1 MKTAIKIFVD
11 ADAFVALTVE
21 TDANH
26 EKARSLLNRLT
37 VNPVLFLTS
46 NYVFSESITIIS
58 QRASHQTAVTFIAKM
73 QSMESPFQI
82 TRADENIEEEAI
94 GVFKAQTSKN
104 TSYVDCT
111 NMVFMKRLA
120 LDAIFSFDE
129 VYRKNGLTLVED
141 LLATKL
147 QAAQSPFQKL

>member
-1 MKTAIKIFVD
+1 MKIAIKIFVD

-26 EKARSLLNRLT
+26 EKARSLLTRLS
-37 VNPVLFLTS
+37 VNPILFLTS

-58 QRASHQTAVTFIAKM
+58 QRASHQTAVTFIATM

-94 GVFKAQTSKN
+94 SVFKAQASKN

-111 NMVFMKRLA
+111 NMVFMKQLH

-129 VYRKNGLTLVED
+129 VYKKHGLTLVED
-141 LLATKL
+141 LLAIKS
-147 QAAQSPFQKL
+147 QAA

>member
-11 ADAFVALTVE
+11 ADALVALTVE
-21 TDANH
+21 TDTNH

-73 QSMESPFQI
+73 QSMESSFQI

-94 GVFKAQTSKN
+94 GVF

-111 NMVFMKRLA
+111 NMVFMKRLD

-129 VYRKNGLTLVED
+129 VYRKNGLTLAED
-141 LLATKL
+141 LLATKS
-147 QAAQSPFQKL
+147 QAA

>member
-1 MKTAIKIFVD
+1 
-11 ADAFVALTVE
+11 
-21 TDANH
+21 
-26 EKARSLLNRLT
+26 
-37 VNPVLFLTS
+37 
-46 NYVFSESITIIS
+46 
-58 QRASHQTAVTFIAKM
+58 M

-111 NMVFMKRLA
+111 NMVFMKRLH

-147 QAAQSPFQKL
+147 QAA

>member
-1 MKTAIKIFVD
+1 MNDAIKIFVD

-21 TDANH
+21 TDTNH
-26 EKARSLLNRLT
+26 EKARSLLNHLT

-58 QRASHQTAVTFIAKM
+58 QRATHQAAITFIAKM

-82 TRADENIEEEAI
+82 IRADENIEEEAI
-94 GVFKAQTSKN
+94 GVFKAQTS
-104 TSYVDCT
+104 
-111 NMVFMKRLA
+111 MVFMKRLD

-129 VYRKNGLTLVED
+129 VYRKNGLILVED
-141 LLATKL
+141 FLATKL
-147 QAAQSPFQKL
+147 QAT

>member
-1 MKTAIKIFVD
+1 MNDAIKIFVD
-11 ADAFVALTVE
+11 ADALVALTVE
-21 TDANH
+21 TDTNH
-26 EKARSLLNRLT
+26 EKARSLLSRLI

-58 QRASHQTAVTFIAKM
+58 QRASHQTAITFIAKM
-73 QSMESPFQI
+73 QSMGSPFQI

-111 NMVFMKRLA
+111 NMVFMKRLD

-141 LLATKL
+141 LLTTKL
-147 QAAQSPFQKL
+147 QAA

>member
-21 TDANH
+21 TDTNH

-58 QRASHQTAVTFIAKM
+58 QRASHQTAVTFIEKM

-82 TRADENIEEEAI
+82 TRADEHIEEEAI

-111 NMVFMKRLA
+111 NMVFMKRLG

-147 QAAQSPFQKL
+147 HAA

>member
-1 MKTAIKIFVD
+1 MNNAIKIFVD

-26 EKARSLLNRLT
+26 EKARSLLNRLI
-37 VNPVLFLTS
+37 VSPVRFLTS

-58 QRASHQTAVTFIAKM
+58 QRASHQTAVTFITKL
-73 QSMESPFQI
+73 QSMESPFEI
-82 TRADENIEEEAI
+82 IRADENIEDEAI

-141 LLATKL
+141 LLTTKL
-147 QAAQSPFQKL
+147 QAA

>member
-1 MKTAIKIFVD
+1 MNDAIKIFVD
-11 ADAFVALTVE
+11 ADALVALTVE
-21 TDANH
+21 TDTNH

-58 QRASHQTAVTFIAKM
+58 QRASHQTAVTFIVKM

-94 GVFKAQTSKN
+94 SVFKAQTSKN

-111 NMVFMKRLA
+111 NMVFMKQLD

-129 VYRKNGLTLVED
+129 VYRKNGLTLAED
-141 LLATKL
+141 LLATKV
-147 QAAQSPFQKL
+147 QAA

>member
-21 TDANH
+21 TDTNH
-26 EKARSLLNRLT
+26 EKARSLLHRLT

-94 GVFKAQTSKN
+94 SVFKAQTSK
-104 TSYVDCT
+104 TRV
-111 NMVFMKRLA
+111 M
-120 LDAIFSFDE
+120 
-129 VYRKNGLTLVED
+129 
-141 LLATKL
+141 
-147 QAAQSPFQKL
+147 

>member
-11 ADAFVALTVE
+11 ADALVALTVE
-21 TDANH
+21 TDTNH

-94 GVFKAQTSKN
+94 SVFRACRRITDIEIKGVTRLPIIWVKAVLKEVRSK
-104 TSYVDCT
+104 
-111 NMVFMKRLA
+111 
-120 LDAIFSFDE
+120 
-129 VYRKNGLTLVED
+129 
-141 LLATKL
+141 
-147 QAAQSPFQKL
+147 

>member
-21 TDANH
+21 TDTNH
-26 EKARSLLNRLT
+26 EKARSLLNLLS

-58 QRASHQTAVTFIAKM
+58 QRASHQTAVAFIAKM

-94 GVFKAQTSKN
+94 GVFK
-104 TSYVDCT
+104 
-111 NMVFMKRLA
+111 R
-120 LDAIFSFDE
+120 
-129 VYRKNGLTLVED
+129 
-141 LLATKL
+141 
-147 QAAQSPFQKL
+147 PF

>member
-21 TDANH
+21 TDTNH
-26 EKARSLLNRLT
+26 EKARSLLHRLI
-37 VNPVLFLTS
+37 VSPVLFLTS

-82 TRADENIEEEAI
+82 TRADENIEKEAI

-104 TSYVDCT
+104 TNPIT
-111 NMVFMKRLA
+111 P
-120 LDAIFSFDE
+120 
-129 VYRKNGLTLVED
+129 T
-141 LLATKL
+141 
-147 QAAQSPFQKL
+147 

>member
-1 MKTAIKIFVD
+1 MKTAMKIFVD

-21 TDANH
+21 TDTNH

-73 QSMESPFQI
+73 QSMENPFQI
-82 TRADENIEEEAI
+82 TRADENIEEEAT
-94 GVFKAQTSKN
+94 V
-104 TSYVDCT
+104 YL
-111 NMVFMKRLA
+111 KRK
-120 LDAIFSFDE
+120 
-129 VYRKNGLTLVED
+129 R
-141 LLATKL
+141 
-147 QAAQSPFQKL
+147 QKIQVM